1 MLTFF
6 SSREHSTSKGSNE
19 FLSAL
24 CVHVCA
30 RARSISVHLTV
41 MSQQDTCIDSK
52 PAITSAIRVIM
63 NDLTETKQNKKSV
76 T

>member
-19 FLSAL
+19 FLSAI
-24 CVHVCA
+24 CVHECV
-30 RARSISVHLTV
+30 RARNISVHRT
-41 MSQQDTCIDSK
+41 MRSQQDTCMDSK
-52 PAITSAIRVIM
+52 PAITSAIRLIT
-63 NDLTETKQNKKSV
+63 NDLTETKQNKSV